1 MQNWKDEFNIIR
13 KNLDVE
19 DLLHGLYVDDG
30 SALHRKSKHGER
42 YNHVERKF
50 MVDTETEQLDKE
62 NRIELNELTR
72 LEELKAKNAIVM
84 TLNSRRNSVKIS
96 LT

>member
-1 MQNWKDEFNIIR
+1 
-13 KNLDVE
+13 
-19 DLLHGLYVDDG
+19 
-30 SALHRKSKHGER
+30 
-42 YNHVERKF
+42 
-50 MVDTETEQLDKE
+50 MVDTETGPLDKE
-62 NRIELNELTR
+62 DRIELNELTR